1 MQKIDLPRVRGDHAV
16 AEFEVKVVRIDD
28 VIEHPNAD
36 RLTIV
41 KIGGYTC
48 IANKHEDG
56 SWRYKP
62 GDAVVYI
69 PENAVLPEWLLRK
82 QDMWNEEKGMGYLA
96 GSKGNRVK
104 AIKLRGIFSEGIL
117 YALNDTTYSDAFEK
131 VYALMTPTDNYGV
144 NWGDDVTERL
154 GITKYEPEIP
164 TNMDGEVFYLG
175 EPATNFDLEPWE
187 KFTDVI
193 PDGEIV
199 VFMEKLHGTFTGIK
213 IIPGL
218 NHPDAF
224 MAPWGSR
231 DIVVFSKGLGKQG
244 LVFKDNETNA
254 SNLYAQGLK
263 TLLTD
268 QFWVWYDSLK
278 LNQKERLT
286 ILGETYGKG
295 VQDLDYG
302 ATGKEYRVFVI
313 GVESDHIMDWVG
325 PMAVQEHAE
334 AMGSKV
340 APILYTGPFDEEVLV
355 EYRDGKTT
363 LGGGHV
369 REGVVIYPMIPR
381 RHDILGPVRLKAV
394 SPDYKLRKGGTEFN

>member
-1 MQKIDLPRVRGDHAV
+1 V
-16 AEFEVKVVRIDD
+16 ANFDVKVVTIDD
-28 VIEHPNAD
+28 VQEHPNAD

-41 KIGGYTC
+41 RIGGYTC

-56 SWRYKP
+56 SWRYQP

-82 QDMWNEEKGMGYLA
+82 QDMWNEEKGIGFLA
-96 GSKGNRVK
+96 GTKGNRVK

-117 YALNDTTYSDAFEK
+117 YRVEPTWHAEREVTELV
-131 VYALMTPTDNYGV
+131 VY
-144 NWGDDVTERL
+144 GDKQEHPEFGMLPFGWVVDIGEDVAERL

-164 TNMDGEVFYLG
+164 TNMGGEVFNLG

-187 KFTDVI
+187 KYPDVI
-193 PDGEIV
+193 RDGEIV

-231 DIVVFSKGLGKQG
+231 DVVVFSKGLGKQG
-244 LVFKDNETNA
+244 LVFKDNEQNA
-254 SNLYAQGLK
+254 NNLYVQGLK
-263 TLLTD
+263 ALLTD
-268 QFWVWYDSLK
+268 QFWTWYESLN
-278 LNQKERLT
+278 LDHNERLI

-302 ATGKEYRVFVI
+302 ATGKEYRLFLV
-313 GVESDHIMDWVG
+313 GVEVHHIMDWVG
-325 PMAVQEHAE
+325 PNAVAEHAK
-334 AMGSKV
+334 AMGSNV
-340 APILYTGPFDEEVLV
+340 APILYTGPFDQDVMV

-363 LGGGHV
+363 LGGSHV
-369 REGVVIYPMIPR
+369 REGIVIYPMIPR
-381 RHDILGPVRLKAV
+381 RDDILGPVRLKAV